1 MKKMI
6 LIGATC
12 FLTGCAGVHVQTP
25 QWSATGVSLFKEIQI
40 PKMDIKVDD
49 KTTIKIQGYN
59 STSDSE
65 AMGTLLGTA
74 LKAAK

>member
-1 MKKMI
+1 MKSI
-6 LIGATC
+6 CCLLC
-12 FLTGCAGVHVQTP
+12 LFLTGCAGVHVRTP

-40 PKMDIKVDD
+40 PKMDVKVDD

-65 AMGTLLGTA
+65 SMGTLLGTA